1 MNLEKSTMKKD
12 LIFTPALLVIGVLLF
27 LLGATGMTAHIVIS
41 VIGVL
46 ALIAY
51 TVLTKKEWKI
61 PALEILMRA
70 LYGIALI
77 TGIVIMNVSGIAAL
91 AIVHKLCAALFVLLV
106 VVLFIHKT
114 LKMRPTTTKK

>member
-1 MNLEKSTMKKD
+1 MTVKKD
-12 LIFTPALLVIGVLLF
+12 LIFAPIMLLIGVLLF
-27 LLGATGMTAHIVIS
+27 LLRATGMTAHIVIS

-106 VVLFIHKT
+106 VFLFIHKT
-114 LKMRPTTTKK
+114 LKMRPTTKK